1 MTKKAIYMLCLLL
14 SSLFATAQSPAGAS
28 MADEF
33 RSQGKIYV
41 VIAVL
46 AIIFLAIIVY
56 MISLDL
62 KLRKVEKKIND

>member
-1 MTKKAIYMLCLLL
+1 MIKRTIYMLCLLL

-33 RSQGKIYV
+33 RAQGKIYV

-56 MISLDL
+56 MIALDL
-62 KLRKVEKKIND
+62 KLRKVEKRIND